1 MAAPQ
6 YQLSMRSG
14 PEPGKV
20 FPLNQDEVRLGRDLG
35 NDIAISDPEISR
47 HHARLLL
54 RDESVF
60 LEDLGSTN
68 GTFLNSE
75 RITNP
80 QQLRVGD
87 VITFGD
93 KIVMDFEK
101 VPVEQEPTLV
111 ADYDIVA
118 PEARSLEPESVQLEP
133 DVISYPIEEQ
143 EVAPEVEAEAVPEII
158 PEPEL
163 EYRAAASKGPRVSP
177 QVKEKKDG
185 LPTWVIVLII
195 AIVVL
200 ACVIAVTLY
209 FMPASWWC
217 AITFDMLQGCPV
229 P

>member
-1 MAAPQ
+1 MAVPQ

-14 PEPGKV
+14 PIPEQV
-20 FPLNQDEVRLGRDLG
+20 FPLDQDEVRLGRDLG
-35 NDIAISDPEISR
+35 NDITINDPEVSR
-47 HHARLLL
+47 HHARFLV

-60 LEDLGSTN
+60 IEDLGSTN
-68 GTFLNSE
+68 GTFLNGE

-87 VITFGD
+87 TITFGD

-101 VPVEQEPTLV
+101 LPLEEEETIV
-111 ADYDIVA
+111 ADPAD
-118 PEARSLEPESVQLEP
+118 LEPEVSTHEP
-133 DVISYPIEEQ
+133 ESFEPQPEEVPIPMVET
-143 EVAPEVEAEAVPEII
+143 EVEPEI
-158 PEPEL
+158 EPE
-163 EYRAAASKGPRVSP
+163 AAVSP
-177 QVKEKKDG
+177 ELPVSRPAKKKKDG
-185 LPTWVIVLII
+185 LPTWLIILII

-217 AITFDMLQGCPV
+217 AITFDMLDGCPV

>member
-1 MAAPQ
+1 MAAAQ

-14 PEPGKV
+14 PKPGQV
-20 FPLNQDEVRLGRDLG
+20 FPLDQDEVRLGRDMG
-35 NDIAISDPEISR
+35 NDVTISDPEVSR
-47 HHARLLL
+47 HHARFLK

-68 GTFLNSE
+68 GTFLNGE

-87 VITFGD
+87 VITLGD
-93 KIVMDFEK
+93 KIQMDFEI
-101 VPVEQEPTLV
+101 VPAELEATIA
-111 ADYDIVA
+111 ADPGD
-118 PEARSLEPESVQLEP
+118 LEPEVSPHEPEEYQPQPEPVSYPVVETEVEP
-133 DVISYPIEEQ
+133 DI
-143 EVAPEVEAEAVPEII
+143 
-158 PEPEL
+158 EPES
-163 EYRAAASKGPRVSP
+163 AVSP
-177 QVKEKKDG
+177 ELPVSPPAKMKRDG
-185 LPTWVIVLII
+185 LPAWLIILII

-217 AITFDMLQGCPV
+217 AITFDMLEGCPL

>member
-14 PEPGKV
+14 PEPGQV
-20 FPLNQDEVRLGRDLG
+20 FPLDQDEVRLGRDLG
-35 NDIAISDPEISR
+35 NDITISDPEVSR
-47 HHARLLL
+47 HHVRLLK
-54 RDESVF
+54 REESVY

-68 GTFLNSE
+68 GTFLNGE
-75 RITNP
+75 RISNP

-87 VITFGD
+87 VITLGD

-101 VPVEQEPTLV
+101 VPVEQEATLV
-111 ADYDIVA
+111 SDYEVVV
-118 PEARSLEPESVQLEP
+118 PEARSLEPESVQMEP
-133 DVISYPIEEQ
+133 EEIVYPVEEQ
-143 EVAPEVEAEAVPEII
+143 EAAPEVEPEAVPEIV

-163 EYRAAASKGPRVSP
+163 EYQAAASKEPRTSRR
-177 QVKEKKDG
+177 VKEKKDG
-185 LPTWVIVLII
+185 LPTWLIILII

-217 AITFDMLQGCPV
+217 AITFDMLEGCPV